1 MNSLEIARQSAECLA
16 NLTQG
21 DGSFRYRYDSRSG
34 DLLGG
39 YNILRHA
46 GSIWAMLDIYRDI
59 PDEKILESSQRAT
72 LYLLASSLKFYRKYT
87 NVCICEDNAIKL
99 GGNALSALAL
109 LSLFEITG
117 ERFLLSIARQLCQFM
132 LDQRLEHGELV
143 HKRYFGSGKISRF
156 KSMYYTGEALLALLA
171 LYKMTGEEQ
180 WLDAVR
186 DIESGL
192 ASEDYGVQEQSHW
205 MLYSLE
211 LLSQF
216 EASPLYFHHAE
227 KIVRHILDHPEYLSW
242 GRSTPIACRSEGLL
256 AFLRMKSPE
265 TVHSN
270 STIRERCI
278 RQVQYNLAKQLN
290 FRLPDGSF
298 IRGGNDR
305 RNNEVRIDYI
315 QHNISS
321 YLHSYRL
328 GLKI

>member
-1 MNSLEIARQSAECLA
+1 MNSLELARQSAECLA
-16 NLTQG
+16 NLTQE
-21 DGSFRYRYDSRSG
+21 DGSFRYRYDSKSG
-34 DLLGG
+34 SMLGG

-72 LYLLASSLKFYRKYT
+72 HYLLASSLKFFRRYT
-87 NVCICEDNAIKL
+87 NACICEDNTIKL
-99 GGNALSALAL
+99 GGNALSTLAL

-117 ERFLLSIARQLCQFM
+117 ERFLLSVARQLCQFM
-132 LDQRLEHGELV
+132 LDQRLEHGNLV
-143 HKRYFGSGKISRF
+143 HKRYFGSGKISGF
-156 KSMYYTGEALLALLA
+156 QSMYYTGEALLALLA
-171 LYKMTGEEQ
+171 LYKMTREEQ

-192 ASEDYGVQEQSHW
+192 APEDYGVKEQSHW

-216 EASPLYFHHAE
+216 EVSPLYFQHAE
-227 KIVRHILDHPEYLSW
+227 KIVLHILDNPEYLSW
-242 GRSTPIACRSEGLL
+242 ERSTPIACRSEGLL

-265 TVHSN
+265 TVDN
-270 STIRERCI
+270 NTTIRERCI
-278 RQVQYNLAKQLN
+278 RQVQYNLAKQLT

-321 YLHSYRL
+321 LLHFARL
-328 GLKI
+328 GLTL

>member
-1 MNSLEIARQSAECLA
+1 MNSLELARQSADCLA
-16 NLTQG
+16 NLTQE

-34 DLLGG
+34 GLLGG

-46 GSIWAMLDIYRDI
+46 GSIWAMLDLYREI

-72 LYLLASSLKFYRKYT
+72 QYLLASSLKFYRRYT

-99 GGNALSALAL
+99 GGNALSTLAL

-117 ERFLLSIARQLCQFM
+117 ERFLLSVAKQLCQFM
-132 LDQRLEHGELV
+132 LDQRLEHGDLV
-143 HKRYFGSGKISRF
+143 HKRYFESGKISGF
-156 KSMYYTGEALLALLA
+156 QSMYYTGEALLALLT
-171 LYKMTGEEQ
+171 LYKITREEQ

-192 ASEDYGVQEQSHW
+192 APEDYGVKEQSHW

-216 EASPLYFHHAE
+216 EASPIYFQHVE
-227 KIVRHILDHPEYLSW
+227 KIVLHILDNPEYLSW
-242 GRSTPIACRSEGLL
+242 ERSTPIACRSEGLL
-256 AFLRMKSPE
+256 AFLRMNSPE
-265 TVHSN
+265 TVNNTSLQ
-270 STIRERCI
+270 ERCI
-278 RQVQYNLAKQLN
+278 RQVQYNLAKQLT

-315 QHNISS
+315 QHNLSS
-321 YLHSYRL
+321 FLHSFRL